1 MKITGLHALVLFAA
15 CLAQAQI
22 QRTAIFIPPDKLFS
36 VHGEVRIEGGGHP
49 QDYTA
54 EIEPCRRLIG
64 SAKTAIEPNGR
75 FEFHDLV
82 GDCYV
87 VRIVIGQQAKVVQQ
101 KTTQVGTDQ
110 STLQFVLRPD
120 APTQPAAGYVSLQQL
135 ANPPSKQAVKALE
148 RGQKDARDG
157 KLRQAADEY
166 RQAIRID
173 PDYAQAHQELGSL
186 YLHQGEAEAAR
197 AELAAA
203 RRLGLDSPEVLGSL
217 ALALLQLN
225 RPKESESAARET
237 LAKDPSNALANYAL
251 GSALLFYSTDF
262 PLILDHL
269 ARAAEQIPS
278 ARLLT
283 AKVRAKSGDIR
294 GAIQDLTEYL
304 IVCPVDKRA
313 AAAATLRE
321 WQAQLVAARH

>member
-1 MKITGLHALVLFAA
+1 MKLTGLHALVLSAA
-15 CLAQAQI
+15 CLVQAQI
-22 QRTAIFIPPDKLFS
+22 QRTAIFIPPEKLFS
-36 VHGEVRIEGGGHP
+36 VHGEVKIEGPGHP

-82 GDCYV
+82 GECYV

-110 STLQFVLRPD
+110 STLQFVLRPE
-120 APTQPAAGYVSLQQL
+120 AQAQPAAGYVSMREL
-135 ANPPSKQAVKALE
+135 ASPPPRQAVKAFE
-148 RGQKDARDG
+148 RGQKDAREG
-157 KLRQAADEY
+157 KLKPAADEY
-166 RQAIRID
+166 RQAMQID
-173 PDYAQAHQELGSL
+173 PDYAEAHQELGSL

-197 AELAAA
+197 AELTAA
-203 RRLGLDSPEVLGSL
+203 RRLGLDSPEVSGSL

-225 RPKESESAARET
+225 RPQESESAAREA

-251 GSALLFYSTDF
+251 GSALLYHSTDF

-278 ARLLT
+278 ARLLA
-283 AKVRAKSGDIR
+283 AKVRAKSGDIK
-294 GAIQDLTEYL
+294 GAIQDLTQYL
-304 IVCPVDKRA
+304 LVCPEQKRA
-313 AAAATLRE
+313 ATEATLRE
-321 WQAQLVAARH
+321 WQAQLVAVRR